1 MSKYSDKRFQ
11 NGDDGKPTKPSG
23 IKRRHMIAL
32 AAGSIAAPS
41 LLGSLAGKAKADAT
55 SNNLIVAPRY
65 YPLGRGDFNPEI
77 DLRGKLAVIT
87 GASRGNGR
95 AIGEALTALGVD
107 VIGTSRNPNGVPNP
121 PKKIPLLALD
131 IANPTS
137 VLAFREALQSHKT
150 FQKHGRVDILV
161 NNAGRNVVGQ
171 ISPLSLTDFD
181 FYLAQRELGVRTLY
195 SGHVMMTNVMLPL
208 MAQNGYSR
216 IMFTVSVTS
225 YFSGAT
231 SGVGGYTDVYF
242 SSKAAL
248 RVYANNLGAA
258 LQAAG
263 SSTRVSTVNPYTI
276 NTAIAEHPNP
286 IYTQPVNSSGFSDT
300 DPLFNEVIKFTRQLV
315 ANGLPPSMV
324 GETYAQLLSMA
335 NPEPNVVVGSPR
347 EPLATQGAN
356 AIIEAQILSENQISA
371 VPLKCK

>member
-1 MSKYSDKRFQ
+1 
-11 NGDDGKPTKPSG
+11 
-23 IKRRHMIAL
+23 
-32 AAGSIAAPS
+32 
-41 LLGSLAGKAKADAT
+41 
-55 SNNLIVAPRY
+55 
-65 YPLGRGDFNPEI
+65 
-77 DLRGKLAVIT
+77 
-87 GASRGNGR
+87 
-95 AIGEALTALGVD
+95 
-107 VIGTSRNPNGVPNP
+107 
-121 PKKIPLLALD
+121 
-131 IANPTS
+131 
-137 VLAFREALQSHKT
+137 
-150 FQKHGRVDILV
+150 
-161 NNAGRNVVGQ
+161 
-171 ISPLSLTDFD
+171 
-181 FYLAQRELGVRTLY
+181 
-195 SGHVMMTNVMLPL
+195 
-208 MAQNGYSR
+208 
-216 IMFTVSVTS
+216 
-225 YFSGAT
+225 
-231 SGVGGYTDVYF
+231 VGGYTDVYF